1 QVEDL
6 LTARQL
12 RGLIGFAPDRGEVPR
27 SPNQPPR
34 NPAQDLGE
42 VVGVPADRVGFGMG
56 LPIQLVLGNTL
67 QHLPRVS
74 HLPVE
79 LREYRFGVVHEVH
92 LLMGRMSKAVGRTT
106 SSAAGAAEGK
116 PYRGTPGC
124 GPDPL

>member
-1 QVEDL
+1 K
-6 LTARQL
+6 
-12 RGLIGFAPDRGEVPR
+12 VPR

-74 HLPVE
+74 HLAVE

-92 LLMGRMSKAVGRTT
+92 LLIGRISKAVGRTT
-106 SSAAGAAEGK
+106 PLSSRGGSGCYEIRKAYMPPRSAEADGSAQVV
-116 PYRGTPGC
+116 GVAS
-124 GPDPL
+124 